1 MAPHHQSI
9 LHHLQFPASTTWP
22 YGREG
27 GVEPSGVRSS
37 TPTSIPYI
45 LICTHR
51 EGSRVGAGKRMVEGP
66 PATAI
71 QLTRTLIVPYGR
83 FAYGSRVLDREA
95 VPLRH
100 AAASGP
106 DAFTVIG
113 IDHFSTKNGL
123 RSLSNDIDLDN
134 VVYSVAAKPPRGSQ
148 RSCPRSWHSPLATTI
163 ESQLAP
169 ECARDRSLHAF

>member
-1 MAPHHQSI
+1 MPSAPLEAPEVPAAAEAISNQ
-9 LHHLQFPASTTWP
+9 HHLHFPASTTWP
-22 YGREG
+22 YGRER

-37 TPTSIPYI
+37 TPTSIPSI
-45 LICTHR
+45 LICTYR

-113 IDHFSTKNGL
+113 IDHFSTKKL
-123 RSLSNDIDLDN
+123 IDTRRGEW
-134 VVYSVAAKPPRGSQ
+134 AAF
-148 RSCPRSWHSPLATTI
+148 I
-163 ESQLAP
+163 VE
-169 ECARDRSLHAF
+169 